1 MDIINRLPELRV
13 FHIAAENLS
22 MTSAAKQLFLTQ
34 PAVSHTIKELEK
46 QYGHKLF
53 IRANRKIRLTSQG
66 EFLFQLCEKI
76 FETVRSQQI
85 KLDEHFKVNKGE
97 LKFSATQT
105 IVKYSLMSAI
115 KEFHLSN
122 PEAVFKVQSS
132 SKLETYRLVSSG
144 AVEFGFVTTPI
155 PVGALSAG
163 LKYQKL
169 LDIEDV
175 FISNSDRYS
184 EISRKL
190 TFDDVCKSSLITL
203 GRNSLSYR
211 YQKEFF
217 ERNNY
222 SLTPDIEC
230 DNLDLV
236 VEFVEAGLGIGWITE
251 AVLADAIQKGRKIK
265 KLDFVTPLPR
275 REIGIISKADKELS
289 YLAEKFVDL
298 VKSLKRI

>member
-1 MDIINRLPELRV
+1 MDIVNHLSELRV

-22 MTSAAKQLFLTQ
+22 MTAAAKQLFLTQ

-53 IRANRKIRLTSQG
+53 NRANRKIRLTSQG
-66 EFLFQLCEKI
+66 EFLFQLSEKI
-76 FETVRSQQI
+76 FTTVRSQQI
-85 KLDEHFKVNKGE
+85 KLDEHLAVNKGE
-97 LKFSATQT
+97 LNFSATQT
-105 IVKYSLMSAI
+105 IVKYSLMSAV

-144 AVEFGFVTTPI
+144 AAEFGFVTTPI
-155 PVGALSAG
+155 PVGALSIG

-169 LDIEDV
+169 FDIADV
-175 FISNSDRYS
+175 FVGNSDRYADL
-184 EISRKL
+184 SRKL
-190 TFDDVCKSSLITL
+190 TFDDICRSPLITL
-203 GRNSLSYR
+203 GKNSLSHR

-217 ERNNY
+217 ESNNY
-222 SLTPDIEC
+222 ALTPDIEC
-230 DNLDLV
+230 DNLDLI
-236 VEFVEAGLGIGWITE
+236 VEFVEADLGIGWITE

-265 KLDFVTPLPR
+265 KLDFVISLPK

-298 VKSLKRI
+298 VRSLKGN

>member
-1 MDIINRLPELRV
+1 MDIINHLPELRV

-34 PAVSHTIKELEK
+34 PAVSHTIKELER

-76 FETVRSQQI
+76 FEAVRSQQI

-105 IVKYSLMSAI
+105 IVKYSLMSAV

-122 PEAVFKVQSS
+122 PEAVFKIQSS
-132 SKLETYRLVSSG
+132 SKLETYRLVSFG

-155 PVGALSAG
+155 PVGALSIG
-163 LKYQKL
+163 LKYLKL
-169 LDIEDV
+169 FDIEDV
-175 FISNSDRYS
+175 FVGNSDRYADS
-184 EISRKL
+184 STKL
-190 TFDDVCKSSLITL
+190 TFDDICSNSLITL
-203 GRNSLSYR
+203 GKNSLSHR

-236 VEFVEAGLGIGWITE
+236 VEFVEADLGIGWITE

-265 KLDFVTPLPR
+265 KLDFEPSLPK
-275 REIGIISKADKELS
+275 REIGVIFKADKELS

-298 VKSLKRI
+298 VKSLKRT

>member
-1 MDIINRLPELRV
+1 M
-13 FHIAAENLS
+13 
-22 MTSAAKQLFLTQ
+22 
-34 PAVSHTIKELEK
+34 
-46 QYGHKLF
+46 
-53 IRANRKIRLTSQG
+53 
-66 EFLFQLCEKI
+66 
-76 FETVRSQQI
+76 
-85 KLDEHFKVNKGE
+85 
-97 LKFSATQT
+97 KFSATQT

-169 LDIEDV
+169 FDIEDV
-175 FISNSDRYS
+175 FISNSERYS
-184 EISRKL
+184 EINRKL

-222 SLTPDIEC
+222 PLTPDIEC

-251 AVLADAIQKGRKIK
+251 AVLVDAIQKGRKIK

-298 VKSLKRI
+298 VKSLKGS

>member
-1 MDIINRLPELRV
+1 MDIVNYLAELRV
-13 FHIAAENLS
+13 FYIAAENLS

-66 EFLFQLCEKI
+66 EFLFRLCEKI

-85 KLDEHFKVNKGE
+85 KLDEHFGLNKGE

-105 IVKYSLMSAI
+105 IVKYSLMPAV

-122 PEAVFKVQSS
+122 PEAIFKVQSS

-144 AVEFGFVTTPI
+144 AVEFGFVTTPV
-155 PVGALSAG
+155 PVGALSIG

-169 LDIEDV
+169 FDIEDV
-175 FISNSDRYS
+175 FVGNSERYTDL
-184 EISRKL
+184 SRKL
-190 TFDDVCKSSLITL
+190 TFDDVCKSPLITL
-203 GRNSLSYR
+203 GKSSLSHR

-217 ERNNY
+217 ESNNY
-222 SLTPDIEC
+222 ALTPDIEC

-251 AVLADAIQKGRKIK
+251 AVLADAMQKGRKIK
-265 KLDFVTPLPR
+265 KLDFVISLPK
-275 REIGIISKADKELS
+275 REIGLIFKADKKLS

-298 VKSLKRI
+298 VKSLKRS

>member
-1 MDIINRLPELRV
+1 MMFAKVLSLPWGG
-13 FHIAAENLS
+13 I
-22 MTSAAKQLFLTQ
+22 
-34 PAVSHTIKELEK
+34 
-46 QYGHKLF
+46 
-53 IRANRKIRLTSQG
+53 
-66 EFLFQLCEKI
+66 
-76 FETVRSQQI
+76 
-85 KLDEHFKVNKGE
+85 
-97 LKFSATQT
+97 
-105 IVKYSLMSAI
+105 
-115 KEFHLSN
+115 
-122 PEAVFKVQSS
+122 
-132 SKLETYRLVSSG
+132 
-144 AVEFGFVTTPI
+144 
-155 PVGALSAG
+155 
-163 LKYQKL
+163 
-169 LDIEDV
+169 
-175 FISNSDRYS
+175 
-184 EISRKL
+184 
-190 TFDDVCKSSLITL
+190 
-203 GRNSLSYR
+203 LSYR